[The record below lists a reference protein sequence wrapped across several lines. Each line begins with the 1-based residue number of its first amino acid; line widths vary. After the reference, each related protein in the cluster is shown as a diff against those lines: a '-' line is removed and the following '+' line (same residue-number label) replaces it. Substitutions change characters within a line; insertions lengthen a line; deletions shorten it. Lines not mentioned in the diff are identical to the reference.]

1 MRYLF
6 RSTSYFF
13 RIMWQLRAIILLMF
27 TWILFGA
34 VGIAYTEKI
43 PFRDA
48 LYFSCI
54 TGLTIGY
61 GDITVKT
68 GAGRIIAV
76 LIGFMGIFFSGLI
89 VAGAV
94 ESIRKTMNPS
104 EPDH

>member
-1 MRYLF
+1 
-6 RSTSYFF
+6 
-13 RIMWQLRAIILLMF
+13 MWDLRAIILLMF
-27 TWILFGA
+27 TWIFFGA

-43 PFRDA
+43 PFGDA

-76 LIGFMGIFFSGLI
+76 LIGFMGVFFSGLI

-94 ESIRKTMNPS
+94 ESIRETLHRSDRS
-104 EPDH
+104 E